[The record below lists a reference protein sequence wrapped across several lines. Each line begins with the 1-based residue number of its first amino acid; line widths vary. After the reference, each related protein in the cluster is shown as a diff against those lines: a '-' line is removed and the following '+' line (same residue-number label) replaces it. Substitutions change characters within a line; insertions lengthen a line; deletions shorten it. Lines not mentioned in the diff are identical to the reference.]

1 MPIRGT
7 GSHVAHASNG
17 SVGAAF
23 GLDRTAFLAPAIA
36 VAADGS
42 DLAVAQ
48 QPVEIDVKTSS
59 VHQARPRTSLSPRSA
74 GGRAFAL
81 ICKMF
86 TVRI

>member
-23 GLDRTAFLAPAIA
+23 GLARTAFLAPAIA

-48 QPVEIDVKTSS
+48 QPVEIDVKSLRCIK
-59 VHQARPRTSLSPRSA
+59 HGLERLYRRARQVAVPSH
-74 GGRAFAL
+74 
-81 ICKMF
+81 
-86 TVRI
+86 